1 VTDIL
6 NCPFC
11 GNAGRISYSDRGE
24 TFSVRCVSW
33 GAPATACMG
42 SGPYA
47 YSEADAIA
55 AWNRRVLA
63 TPSTGAV
70 GYVTVPAE
78 PTEAMRQAFYGGDSI
93 GLLPEWFAKSYRA
106 MIAAAPPSSPSERD
120 AAQLVEEMAEKE
132 APGRTKLMLTIAA
145 RAIRRGRHLTP
156 AEQLAN
162 LSSWLDHEDTEAPV
176 ATLSSSEH
184 I

>member
-120 AAQLVEEMAEKE
+120 AALEDV
-132 APGRTKLMLTIAA
+132 AA
-145 RAIRRGRHLTP
+145 RLSIQLFRWNEIDIEPKLLIDPLRDALKASRSDTVGPEAGEAAPASGRDTP
-156 AEQLAN
+156 
-162 LSSWLDHEDTEAPV
+162 
-176 ATLSSSEH
+176 
-184 I
+184 

>member
-33 GAPATACMG
+33 GAPATACKG

-55 AWNRRVLA
+55 AWNRRA
-63 TPSTGAV
+63 
-70 GYVTVPAE
+70 
-78 PTEAMRQAFYGGDSI
+78 
-93 GLLPEWFAKSYRA
+93 LLDELDASKARA
-106 MIAAAPPSSPSERD
+106 M
-120 AAQLVEEMAEKE
+120 
-132 APGRTKLMLTIAA
+132 
-145 RAIRRGRHLTP
+145 TP
-156 AEQLAN
+156 KPDIE
-162 LSSWLDHEDTEAPV
+162 PV
-176 ATLSSSEH
+176 ATQW
-184 I
+184 